1 MSSRRTSHLPLARRR
16 GAHVVKKKLRHLS
29 RRDRCPPASGFTGVF
44 TLNVLT
50 KGMDQPVEVRFEF
63 PPVKEHHG
71 SKDAKT
77 GS

>member
-1 MSSRRTSHLPLARRR
+1 
-16 GAHVVKKKLRHLS
+16 
-29 RRDRCPPASGFTGVF
+29 VF